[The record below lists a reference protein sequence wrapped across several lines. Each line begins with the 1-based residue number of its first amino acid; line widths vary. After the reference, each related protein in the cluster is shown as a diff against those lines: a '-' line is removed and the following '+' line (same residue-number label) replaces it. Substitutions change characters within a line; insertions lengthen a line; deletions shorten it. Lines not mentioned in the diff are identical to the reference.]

1 MYSNLN
7 QFDAVFG
14 AALFIIVLFILA
26 ISITIAVFY
35 LLNLQNLLKEIDQ
48 KNRLVEPGNVW
59 LMFIPLF
66 NLIYPFILYPKIC
79 DSVKAEYEHRGISIQ
94 GDYSRSISIAM
105 PILGLCGLIPFIG
118 GLAGLA
124 NLVLFIIFWVRTAEY
139 KSKLRTTPKGGS
151 NLSSKT
157 DILD

>member
-7 QFDAVFG
+7 SAFLATFG
-14 AALFIIVLFILA
+14 IFIFLILA
-26 ISITIAVFY
+26 VSILISVFY

-66 NLIYPFILYPKIC
+66 NIIYPFILYPKIA
-79 DSVKAEYEHRGISIQ
+79 DSVRNEYQARGIKKA
-94 GDYSRSISIAM
+94 GDFSRGIGVAM
-105 PILGLCGLIPFIG
+105 PILSLCGIIPVIG

-124 NLVLFIIFWVRTAEY
+124 NFVLFIIFWVKTAEY
-139 KSKLRTTPKGGS
+139 KNELKRSPKAADGIS
-151 NLSSKT
+151 ASS
-157 DILD
+157 DLLD